1 MARDSRG
8 TKRPAE
14 RSPISTA
21 AECQQHTGFQ
31 PLRKD
36 ITKPILQ
43 MRETEVYL
51 TRSHLTRR
59 EKSRK

>member
-1 MARDSRG
+1 MARDSQG

-14 RSPISTA
+14 RGPISTA
-21 AECQQHTGFQ
+21 TEYRQQTGFQ

-43 MRETEVYL
+43 MRETEVY
-51 TRSHLTRR
+51 
-59 EKSRK
+59 

>member
-1 MARDSRG
+1 MARDPRG
-8 TKRPAE
+8 TKSPAE

-21 AECQQHTGFQ
+21 TECQQHTSFQ

-43 MRETEVYL
+43 MREIEVY
-51 TRSHLTRR
+51 
-59 EKSRK
+59 